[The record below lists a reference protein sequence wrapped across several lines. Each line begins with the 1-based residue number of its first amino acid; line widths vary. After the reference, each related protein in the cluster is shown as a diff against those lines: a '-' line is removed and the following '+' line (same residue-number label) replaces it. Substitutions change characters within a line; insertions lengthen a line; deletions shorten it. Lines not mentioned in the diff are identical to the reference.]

1 MALDIGEKRVGVAIS
16 DTKETVASAICVLNT
31 QDVVGLTKN
40 FKRVLEDWEPDAL
53 LFGKPKTLHGEEGPQ
68 AKRVIGVS
76 ELIVQ
81 KTGIKAEFFDE
92 RLTSKEA
99 KNFMRECGMSEKEM
113 RGKIDMVAAQI
124 FLQSFLDK
132 KRNENFRIEA
142 NDDET
147 LG

>member
-31 QDVVGLTKN
+31 QDVVDSTKN
-40 FKRVLEDWEPDAL
+40 FKRVIDDWEPDVL
-53 LFGKPKTLHGEEGPQ
+53 LFGKPRTLNGEEGPQ
-68 AKRVIGVS
+68 AKRIAEVS
-76 ELIVQ
+76 QLIAQ
-81 KTGIKAEFFDE
+81 KAGIKAEFFDE

-124 FLQSFLDK
+124 FLQAFLDK
-132 KRNENFRIEA
+132 KRHEKR
-142 NDDET
+142 DD
-147 LG
+147 

>member
-31 QDVVGLTKN
+31 QDVVDSTKN
-40 FKRVLEDWEPDAL
+40 FKRVIDDWEPDVL
-53 LFGKPKTLHGEEGPQ
+53 LFGKPRTLNGGEGPQ
-68 AKRVIGVS
+68 AKRIAEVS
-76 ELIVQ
+76 QLIAQ

-124 FLQSFLDK
+124 FLQAFLDK
-132 KRNENFRIEA
+132 KRHEKR
-142 NDDET
+142 DD
-147 LG
+147 

>member
-124 FLQSFLDK
+124 FLQAFLDK
-132 KRNENFRIEA
+132 KRHEIR
-142 NDDET
+142 DD
-147 LG
+147 